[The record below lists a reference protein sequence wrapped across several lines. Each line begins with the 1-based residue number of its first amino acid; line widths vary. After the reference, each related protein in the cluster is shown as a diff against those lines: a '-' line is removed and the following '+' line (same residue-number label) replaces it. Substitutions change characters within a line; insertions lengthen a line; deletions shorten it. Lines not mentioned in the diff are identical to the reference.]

1 MSHRGLVGVL
11 PSSEVIAAP
20 LDPPL
25 VVPDSE
31 EPEEPEL
38 APDASPPEYALWRA
52 ESLEHAATHETAAR
66 AAKPAAAIDGRAEK
80 ESKTVI
86 AGCRLYSGA

>member
-1 MSHRGLVGVL
+1 MSHMGLVGVL

-25 VVPDSE
+25 VVPEPE

-38 APDASPPEYALWRA
+38 APDASPPEYALWPA
-52 ESLEHAATHETAAR
+52 ESPEHAATHETAAR
-66 AAKPAAAIDGRAEK
+66 AARLAAALDGRADK
-80 ESKTVI
+80 EGETVI